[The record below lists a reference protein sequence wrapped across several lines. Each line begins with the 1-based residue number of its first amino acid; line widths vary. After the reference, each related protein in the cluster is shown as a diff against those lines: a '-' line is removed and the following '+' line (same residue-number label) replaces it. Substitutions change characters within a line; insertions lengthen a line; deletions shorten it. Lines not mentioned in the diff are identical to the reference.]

1 MAAMPVEG
9 RDSITGSM
17 LRIFQNS
24 VVDQQI
30 LSTYDALVQG
40 DELSKVLILY
50 TGGTI
55 GNNELRLETKS
66 IHDIGM
72 KNMSQHGYTPVPGFL
87 SEVLSSMR
95 RFHDPEAY
103 KNMKPSSSNNN
114 NTSGGGWTNVL
125 GPINAANDPSRSLFS
140 PVNLPLKYV
149 YLNEN
154 FESTV
159 EDATDRVVP
168 PDEPSVFI
176 NGTPIMRSRLPA
188 MITPVSLYGKRIK
201 FSILEY
207 QPLMDSSNMTMKDW
221 VKIATDIEVNYS
233 LYDAFL
239 ILHGTDTMAYTASAL
254 SFMLEDLGK
263 TVILTGSQVPLAEV
277 RNDAVENLLGA
288 LTIAGHFIIPEVTL
302 FFSHKLY
309 RGNRSSKVNAFDL
322 NAFDSPNFR
331 PLVSVGINID
341 VNWSE
346 VCRPTTIAK
355 FRAEKRLNPSVAA
368 LRLFPGIT
376 EATVR
381 AFLGPS
387 IQGVVLETFGSG
399 NAPNNRPEL
408 LQALREA
415 SDRGVVIVNC
425 TQCRKGIV
433 TDLYETGKALLSI
446 GVVPGSD
453 MTTECALTKLSYLL
467 GKGYPPEKCRDLIR
481 QNLRG
486 ELTVLSAK
494 PRFTHGQRSHSLVQS
509 VLSIL
514 GGSNL
519 AATPL
524 SAIMDMQALDSADPA
539 SLERVLVPMLLCNA
553 CRIGDLEG
561 LRVVAK
567 EYDTMVSQA
576 DYDGRTPL
584 HIAAS
589 EHQVEAV
596 KILLSHGANVHVR
609 DRYGHSP
616 LYDAVRSRFK
626 DVASVLREAGAHF
639 AEEEGSDVASVLASA
654 ASDGDLELFSIV
666 VDCGFDVNCPWL
678 DGRTALHLA
687 VLRKRLNI
695 VSFCVQHSERVLKT
709 KAQADVS
716 LGTQIEIRLDSRDNF
731 GSTPL
736 DLAIALRWEEGIAC
750 LESGIEMLA
759 KAKC

>member
-1 MAAMPVEG
+1 MPDPIAG
-9 RDSITGSM
+9 GPPLPTSHPHHTIPPLDTSSSTGS
-17 LRIFQNS
+17 LNEGF
-24 VVDQQI
+24 
-30 LSTYDALVQG
+30 APG
-40 DELSKVLILY
+40 FDEISKVLILY

-55 GNNELRLETKS
+55 G
-66 IHDIGM
+66 M
-72 KNMSQHGYTPVPGFL
+72 KNMGQHGYTPVPGFL

-95 RFHDPEAY
+95 RFHDPDARLD
-103 KNMKPSSSNNN
+103 SH
-114 NTSGGGWTNVL
+114 
-125 GPINAANDPSRSLFS
+125 SRSCSPRRDPAVTESHTTTRQYS

-149 YLNEN
+149 HL
-154 FESTV
+154 
-159 EDATDRVVP
+159 
-168 PDEPSVFI
+168 DEEMEIFI
-176 NGTPIMRSRLPA
+176 NGTPIVRSRLPA
-188 MITPVSLYGKRIK
+188 MITPLSLYGKRIK

-207 QPLMDSSNMTMKDW
+207 DPLMDSSNMTMKDW

-233 LYDAFL
+233 LYDAFVV
-239 ILHGTDTMAYTASAL
+239 LHGTDTMAYTASAL

-341 VNWSE
+341 VNWAD
-346 VCRPTTIAK
+346 VNRPTAIAK

-387 IQGVVLETFGSG
+387 IKGIVLETFGSG

-408 LQALREA
+408 LKALKEA
-415 SDRGVVIVNC
+415 SDRGV
-425 TQCRKGIV
+425 CRRGIV
-433 TDLYETGKALLSI
+433 TDFI

-453 MTTECALTKLSYLL
+453 MTTECALTKLSYLI
-467 GKGYPPEKCRDLIR
+467 GKGYPPSKCRDLMR

-494 PRFTHGQRSHSLVQS
+494 PRFTHSQRTHNLVQS
-509 VLSIL
+509 VLTLLNANPSSSL
-514 GGSNL
+514 TLQSSPAVTALLN
-519 AATPL
+519 
-524 SAIMDMQALDSADPA
+524 DMGDGAM
-539 SLERVLVPMLLCNA
+539 LERVLVPMLLCNA
-553 CRIGDLEG
+553 CRSGDMEG
-561 LRVVAK
+561 LKIVA
-567 EYDTMVSQA
+567 EEFGTMVSQA

-589 EHQVEAV
+589 ENQMEAV
-596 KILLSHGANVHVR
+596 KILLSRGANVHVR

-616 LYDAVRSRFK
+616 LYDAVRSRHQK
-626 DVASVLREAGAHF
+626 VASVLREAGAHF
-639 AEEEGSDVASVLASA
+639 AEDEEDDVAAVLASA
-654 ASDGDLELFSIV
+654 GSDGDLEQFNLV

-678 DGRTALHLA
+678 DGRTPLHLA

-695 VSFCVQHSERVLKT
+695 VAFCVGHTERIVTEPQPPLSLNDDAIAVSETGDEVLGCGT
-709 KAQADVS
+709 K
-716 LGTQIEIRLDSRDNF
+716 IEIKLDPKDNF
-731 GSTPL
+731 GNTPL
-736 DLAIALRWEEGIAC
+736 DLAIALKWDEGIQC
-750 LESGIEMLA
+750 LERGLRVLA
-759 KAKC
+759 KARG